1 MSLWGAILVQ
11 TTTLDDSLG
20 AIPAPGFLN
29 SIKGNL
35 LDGYAETPMQTHLDA
50 VSVLCMLLV
59 VYPRCCML
67 PSEAPCAG
75 YSRPGVYLLF
85 LFSWF
90 GLIYFLEFEVLDFL
104 SVLTHNQLCSL
115 DMHCRRQI

>member
-11 TTTLDDSLG
+11 TTTPDGNLG

-35 LDGYAETPMQTHLDA
+35 LDGYAETPMQTHLGA

-59 VYPRCCML
+59 VYPRCCMP
-67 PSEAPCAG
+67 PSEAPCSG
-75 YSRPGVYLLF
+75 HSRPGFICFSF
-85 LFSWF
+85 LA
-90 GLIYFLEFEVLDFL
+90 GLASFIF
-104 SVLTHNQLCSL
+104 
-115 DMHCRRQI
+115 